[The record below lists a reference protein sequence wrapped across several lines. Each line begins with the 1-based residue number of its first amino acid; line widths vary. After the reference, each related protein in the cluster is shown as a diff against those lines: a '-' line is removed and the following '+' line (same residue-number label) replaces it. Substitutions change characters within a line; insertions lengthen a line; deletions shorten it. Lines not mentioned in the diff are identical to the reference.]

1 MKYFDYAAATPLDQE
16 AAEIYVKAATEFY
29 GNTQSLHDTGSAAA
43 ALLENARKTLASL
56 LGVDPGGLFFTS
68 GGSESNFLL
77 IRALLAASPGNGRHI
92 VTSMAEHSSVFNVM
106 KMLENQGYEVSFL
119 PFEEDGRVGLR
130 QVEAA
135 LREDTVLVT
144 IQHGNS
150 EIGTLQPVK
159 EIGQLCRQR
168 GILFHSDFVQ
178 TFGKTEITEAVSAV
192 DAFSLSGHKFYGP
205 KGVGAACLDPR
216 IPWRPHIAGT
226 THEKGFRPGTVN
238 LPGIIAMTAAAQKAV
253 TALAE
258 ESSHLRELRK
268 VFAEH
273 FSDLPNKVKIHG
285 LGEGFQLHG
294 IVGMQIH
301 GLEGQW
307 IMLECNRKGYS
318 ISTGSACHT
327 DLLSPAKTMS
337 AMGIGGKA
345 AKEFFRVSFGR
356 QTTMEDTIGLARIL
370 REIAQQHSS

>member
-43 ALLENARKTLASL
+43 ALLENARKTLATL

-68 GGSESNFLL
+68 GGSESNLLL
-77 IRALLAASPGNGRHI
+77 IRALLAANPGKGRHI
-92 VTSMAEHSSVFNVM
+92 VTSMAEHSSVANVM
-106 KMLENQGYEVSFL
+106 NMLENEGYEVSYL
-119 PFEEDGRVGLR
+119 PFEGTGRVSFQQL
-130 QVEAA
+130 EAS
-135 LREDTVLVT
+135 LREDTVLVS

-205 KGVGAACLDPR
+205 KGVGAAYLNPW
-216 IPWRPHIAGT
+216 IPWRPYIAGT

-253 TALAE
+253 SALE
-258 ESSHLRELRK
+258 EEFAHLRELRK

-273 FSDLPNKVKIHG
+273 FSDLSNKVKLHG
-285 LGEGFQLHG
+285 LGEGSQLPG

-307 IMLECNRKGYS
+307 VMLECNRKGYG

-327 DLLSPAKTMS
+327 DLLSPAKTMI

-356 QTTMEDTIGLARIL
+356 QTTMENTIGLARIL
-370 REIAQQHSS
+370 REIAQQHCS